1 MKVIP
6 EALGRCSS
14 LVISIKISQTFA
26 KQIFLSTEEKT
37 DCSKKGRIERTR

>member
-1 MKVIP
+1 MKVIL

-14 LVISIKISQTFA
+14 LVVSIKISQTFA

-37 DCSKKGRIERTR
+37 DYSRKGRIERTR